1 MKIFKN
7 IKIITTV
14 FFILSIC
21 FMVGCQPTVSEQE
34 KEIDKLFVDNIWSG
48 CAANYDVLTAP
59 PYQFVAYYDSAKYM
73 TIAQRKLGES
83 TWIKKRLDTQVEWDA
98 HNYIT
103 MVLDEEGYLHVSGNM
118 HVVPL
123 IYFQAEKPYDV
134 TSLVQKKSL
143 IGNEEHAV
151 TYPRFFKDHNGDLIF
166 NYRTGS
172 SGKGSQ
178 IYDRY
183 HAESKKW
190 SRLVEEPLINGEGKT
205 NAYIEGPELG
215 PDGYFHMIWVWRLNP
230 DANTNTNLSYAR
242 SKDLVHWEKSDGSP
256 QAIPI
261 TITNCDIIDPVQA
274 QNGMLNGNIKIGFD
288 SQNRV
293 IASYHKY
300 DKEGNIQIYN
310 ARSENG
316 KWQIYQTTDWNWRWD
331 FGGWGSIIARVGL
344 SKVKLEGDQ
353 LTQTYYVDTVGQ
365 QKFVI
370 DETNLKAIKQIEL
383 ERNFPDSLRDLRW
396 DNEYA
401 TVSIYEDSSIEYGTY
416 VLRWETLKRNGDK
429 GYDFV
434 PEPQPLVLYHFEN

>member
-1 MKIFKN
+1 MNFKTAASLF
-7 IKIITTV
+7 IILV
-14 FFILSIC
+14 MGLI
-21 FMVGCQPTVSEQE
+21 MGCQSNVTETK
-34 KEIDKLFVDNIWSG
+34 KEFDKLVVDQIWSG
-48 CAANYDVLTAP
+48 CAANYDILTVP
-59 PYQFVAYYDSAKYM
+59 PHQFIAYYDSAKYM
-73 TIAQRKLGES
+73 TVAQRKLGEN

-103 MVLDEEGYLHVSGNM
+103 MVLDEEGCLHVSGNM

-134 TSLVQKKSL
+134 TSLVKKESL

-178 IYDRY
+178 IYNRY
-183 HAESKKW
+183 QAESKKW

-205 NAYIEGPELG
+205 NAYIEGPQLG
-215 PDGYFHMIWVWRLNP
+215 PDGYFHMLWVWRENP

-242 SKDLVHWEKSDGSP
+242 SKDLIHWEKSDGST

-261 TITNCDIIDPVQA
+261 TLANCDIVDPVPA
-274 QNGMLNGNIKIGFD
+274 QNGMLNGNIRIGFD

-300 DKEGNIQIYN
+300 DENGNIQIYN

-316 KWQIYQTTDWNWRWD
+316 KWKIYQATDWDWRWD

-353 LTQTYYVDTVGQ
+353 LTQKYYVDTVGQ
-365 QKFVI
+365 QRFVI
-370 DETNLKAIKQIEL
+370 DEANLKVIKQIEFKQ
-383 ERNFPDSLRDLRW
+383 NYPDSLTNLRW
-396 DNEYA
+396 DSDLA
-401 TVSIYEDSSIEYGTY
+401 TVNILEDTSDEYGTY
-416 VLRWETLKRNGDK
+416 ILRWETLRRNGDK
-429 GYDFV
+429 GWDFI
-434 PEPQPLVLYHFEN
+434 PESQPLELYHFEN

>member
-1 MKIFKN
+1 MKNFKN

-21 FMVGCQPTVSEQE
+21 FMVGCQPTVSEQD

-73 TIAQRKLGES
+73 TIAQRKLGENN
-83 TWIKKRLDTQVEWDA
+83 WIKKRLNSHVKWDA
-98 HNYIT
+98 HNYIA
-103 MVLDEEGYLHVSGNM
+103 MALDMEGYLHVSGNM
-118 HVVPL
+118 HVDSLV
-123 IYFQAEKPYDV
+123 YFQSEKPFDAS
-134 TSLVQKKSL
+134 SLKRKTNL
-143 IGNEEHAV
+143 IGREEETV
-151 TYPRFFKDHNGDLIF
+151 TYPQFFDAPNGDLIF
-166 NYRTGS
+166 SYRTGS
-172 SGKGSQ
+172 SGKGNQ

-183 HAESKKW
+183 HAKTKSW
-190 SRLVEEPLINGEGKT
+190 SRLVEKPLINGEGKT

-256 QAIPI
+256 QTIPI
-261 TITNCDIIDPVQA
+261 TVTNCDIIDPVQV

-293 IASYHKY
+293 IASYHRY

-383 ERNFPDSLRDLRW
+383 EQNFPDSLRNLRW
-396 DNEYA
+396 NNDLA
-401 TVSIYEDSSIEYGTY
+401 TVNILEDTSPENGTY

-429 GYDFV
+429 GYDFI